1 MFNSDAVST
10 LNRLDATGQC
20 EPSSINVICKTPS
33 APLFFLFFIFWSP
46 YVMFTGLN
54 LLLWGD
60 LPELD
65 DSDNEDS
72 ESPSEEECIR

>member
-10 LNRLDATGQC
+10 LNRLDSTGRY
-20 EPSSINVICKTPS
+20 EPPWGQQE
-33 APLFFLFFIFWSP
+33 L
-46 YVMFTGLN
+46 VMLLLTARFVVAGLN

-60 LPELD
+60 LPELE
-65 DSDNEDS
+65 DSDPEES

>member
-10 LNRLDATGQC
+10 LNRLDATGQY
-20 EPSSINVICKTPS
+20 EPSSVNVFRETPVFVFVFCPPS
-33 APLFFLFFIFWSP
+33 
-46 YVMFTGLN
+46 VMAAGLN

>member
-10 LNRLDATGQC
+10 LNRLDSTGQY
-20 EPSSINVICKTPS
+20 EPLGAPAVSCICTHAK
-33 APLFFLFFIFWSP
+33 FLT
-46 YVMFTGLN
+46 TGLN

-60 LPELD
+60 LPELE
-65 DSDNEDS
+65 DSENEES